1 MKYVLK
7 EGMIV
12 TDEPGIYLPN
22 DLGIRIENELLV
34 VKGKKN
40 EYGQFMY
47 FEPLTMCPIDL
58 DAVDVNIMSD
68 RELKLLNDYHE
79 LVYKNVSPYLNDK
92 EKLWLKMQTRKL
104 VR

>member
-1 MKYVLK
+1 
-7 EGMIV
+7 
-12 TDEPGIYLPN
+12 
-22 DLGIRIENELLV
+22 
-34 VKGKKN
+34 
-40 EYGQFMY
+40 
-47 FEPLTMCPIDL
+47 MCPIDL

>member
-1 MKYVLK
+1 M
-7 EGMIV
+7 
-12 TDEPGIYLPN
+12 
-22 DLGIRIENELLV
+22 GIRIENELLV